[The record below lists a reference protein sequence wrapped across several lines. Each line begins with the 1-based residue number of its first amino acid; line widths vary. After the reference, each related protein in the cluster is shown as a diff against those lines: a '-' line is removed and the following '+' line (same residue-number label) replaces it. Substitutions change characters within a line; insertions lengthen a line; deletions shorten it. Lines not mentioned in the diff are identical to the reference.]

1 MNFECPS
8 NTPSVADRAR
18 KLRAQYALQ
27 AQGLRTRL
35 EMRINRIPRN
45 LRKAN
50 MGDLLE
56 KHLEAQKKTQQRL
69 PSPAK
74 TKALKRKR
82 FVAGYWATAPLT
94 Y

>member
-1 MNFECPS
+1 
-8 NTPSVADRAR
+8 
-18 KLRAQYALQ
+18 
-27 AQGLRTRL
+27 
-35 EMRINRIPRN
+35 MRINRIPRH

-74 TKALKRKR
+74 TKTLKRKR
-82 FVAGYWATAPLT
+82 FVTQTFAAAFSILIAT
-94 Y
+94 

>member
-1 MNFECPS
+1 
-8 NTPSVADRAR
+8 
-18 KLRAQYALQ
+18 
-27 AQGLRTRL
+27 
-35 EMRINRIPRN
+35 
-45 LRKAN
+45 

-82 FVAGYWATAPLT
+82 FVLLSCTATFLA

>member
-1 MNFECPS
+1 MSRLYPKYRRHPS
-8 NTPSVADRAR
+8 NTSLVADRAR

-35 EMRINRIPRN
+35 EMRINRIPRS

-56 KHLEAQKKTQQRL
+56 KHLDAQKKTQQRL

-74 TKALKRKR
+74 RKSLKRKR
-82 FVAGYWATAPLT
+82 FV
-94 Y
+94 

>member
-1 MNFECPS
+1 
-8 NTPSVADRAR
+8 
-18 KLRAQYALQ
+18 
-27 AQGLRTRL
+27 
-35 EMRINRIPRN
+35 MRINRIPRN

-82 FVAGYWATAPLT
+82 FVLLSCAATFLA